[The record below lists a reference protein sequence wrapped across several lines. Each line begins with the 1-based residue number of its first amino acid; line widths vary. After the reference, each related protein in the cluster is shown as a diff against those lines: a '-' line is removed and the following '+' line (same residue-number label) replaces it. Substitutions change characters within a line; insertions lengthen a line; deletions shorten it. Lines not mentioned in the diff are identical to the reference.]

1 MRIYRHKVFQDVA
14 KRGRTS
20 ADWFFGLKLH
30 IVINNQ
36 EDIMNF
42 TLTEGNGDDRA
53 VVEHLVDKL
62 QGWLF
67 GDRGYISKKLAQSL
81 ANKGLELIAK
91 IKTNMKEL
99 DYSLLGYNIVDID
112 PIN

>member
-20 ADWFFGLKLH
+20 AGWFFGLKH

-36 EDIMNF
+36 RDIMNF

-53 VVEHLVDKL
+53 VAEHLVYKL
-62 QGWLF
+62 PGWLF
-67 GDRGYISKKLAQSL
+67 GDYRYISKKLLTSRW
-81 ANKGLELIAK
+81 KKK
-91 IKTNMKEL
+91 I
-99 DYSLLGYNIVDID
+99 YSNWLRSIFC
-112 PIN
+112 